1 MELDNRERRFY
12 MHRIERNLK
21 TVNETIAK
29 ACERCGRDPQDVK
42 LVGVTKTVGI
52 EEIEILRQLGL
63 RRMGENRVQAAKE
76 KLPQVAALDIEWH
89 MIGHLQTNKV
99 NAALELFQYFHS
111 VDRLKL
117 ARAISQRAEDE
128 QPVPILIEVNVSGEQ
143 AKHGCSLTDLDELVT
158 QVDALP
164 GVELKG
170 LMTMAPFVE
179 DEKVLRS
186 VFRGLREARDEIN
199 ERGLTGKPL
208 TELSMGMTNDYVYAV
223 EEGATFVRVGSALFE

>member
-1 MELDNRERRFY
+1 